1 MYNQEKPA
9 TSRETSGPTYPV
21 AHPLL
26 RCCGASRG
34 LSEALPTLTT
44 MTLTVLAEYLLV
56 VAEFTFVACFL
67 GNETMRYALRG
78 RITRFEQFAHS
89 IPERRYLSQF
99 SVPLTTVLAGAG
111 AGAGAGLVAS
121 IHDGLLVQDLGLA
134 VLIATMIPF
143 GRFQLDVA
151 AGIAP
156 RPVSRARLR
165 RLLSDADRRLSTR
178 TELSPDEAM
187 TMRTTLTRIMRV
199 GDRIAGQPISWRW
212 RDAIRRERR
221 LLTVTVAQAILF
233 ALVIGSLAVVRF
245 ARGDHSWLPALGIA
259 FLLVAGDLSGML
271 LRRSRCR
278 REQHDLGVE
287 LRSASTSLLIRLET
301 ISTPDSPSPP
311 VARIVSTIQTFTR
324 KWLGNAQRGFPG
336 IHRSGTE
343 PSSRSLSARRSTVD
357 LGISADP
364 AL

>member
-1 MYNQEKPA
+1 LRGAGHHVQCVV
-9 TSRETSGPTYPV
+9 SRE
-21 AHPLL
+21 
-26 RCCGASRG
+26 
-34 LSEALPTLTT
+34 LSEALPTLTN
-44 MTLTVLAEYLLV
+44 MTLTVLTEYLLV
-56 VAEFTFVACFL
+56 VAEFMFAACFL
-67 GNETMRYALRG
+67 GNEIMRYALRG

-121 IHDGLLVQDLGLA
+121 IHDGLLVQDLGVA

-143 GRFQLDVA
+143 GRFQLGVV
-151 AGIAP
+151 AGIAS

-178 TELSPDEAM
+178 TELSLDETM

-199 GDRIAGQPISWRW
+199 GDRIAGQPVSWRW
-212 RDAIRRERR
+212 RDTIRRERR
-221 LLTVTVAQAILF
+221 LLTVTVTQAILF
-233 ALVIGSLAVVRF
+233 ALVVGSLAVVRF
-245 ARGDHSWLPALGIA
+245 VRGDHTGIPALIIA
-259 FLLVAGDLSGML
+259 FLLVAGDLTGVL

-287 LRSASTSLLIRLET
+287 LRSASARLLTRLET
-301 ISTPDSPSPP
+301 ITTPDSPSLP
-311 VARIVSTIQTFTR
+311 VARIVSAIQTFTR
-324 KWLGNAQRGFPG
+324 KWLGNAQPGLPG

-343 PSSRSLSARRSTVD
+343 PNSRSLSARRSTAD